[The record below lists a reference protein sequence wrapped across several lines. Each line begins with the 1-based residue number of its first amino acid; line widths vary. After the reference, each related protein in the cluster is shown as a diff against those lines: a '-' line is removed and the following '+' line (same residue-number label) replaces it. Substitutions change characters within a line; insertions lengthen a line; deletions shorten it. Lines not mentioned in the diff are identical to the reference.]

1 MEKDEGVITSTQK
14 RNADVESSVT
24 RGNASKEVPMAL
36 RKDLQQVLSATC
48 RLLDSTT
55 LPRTRRV
62 HLQRE
67 VDLQTAARKA
77 LLKRLWVSRATTARN
92 GIERGPETFR

>member
-1 MEKDEGVITSTQK
+1 
-14 RNADVESSVT
+14 
-24 RGNASKEVPMAL
+24 MAL
-36 RKDLQQVLSATC
+36 RKDLQQEARQLTEVLTATC

-55 LPRTRRV
+55 LPDDRRM

-77 LLKRLWVSRATTARN
+77 LLKRLWVSRATTVRN
-92 GIERGPETFR
+92 GNEPSPDTFL